1 MARKKTAP
9 KAKKQRAARRQGP
22 AAAAKADKK
31 KTARGRP
38 GGKRPGEDERIA
50 CRRSRAITARI
61 QGGTYREI
69 ATRNECSVGT
79 AFEDVAAEL
88 AGVCKATRL
97 EAEQLRALDLERADL
112 ALRGLK
118 SAVMKGDPAS
128 CRAWVRTLEY
138 RAKLLGLIKPTHV
151 RPDDE
156 PEEAELSEREVAE
169 RVAALV
175 EFARTPNRGEKSQ
188 KIH

>member
-1 MARKKTAP
+1 MTV
-9 KAKKQRAARRQGP
+9 GV
-22 AAAAKADKK
+22 
-31 KTARGRP
+31 
-38 GGKRPGEDERIA
+38 GGKRSGEDERIA
-50 CRRSRAITARI
+50 YRRSRAITARI

-138 RAKLLGLIKPTHV
+138 RAKLLGHFKPTFL
-151 RPDDE
+151 RDE

-175 EFARTPNRGEKSQ
+175 EFARTPNRGEKSP